1 MINKLVDDDPE
12 NWDKYINKALSS
24 QRVGTHESTQISTYE
39 AMYARKPILSNQ
51 ASLGP
56 VVQQT
61 EFGDD
66 VLNDLQVR
74 KRYIEKNIHENV
86 QVAQGRQKKQR

>member
-1 MINKLVDDDPE
+1 MINKFADDDPE
-12 NWDKYINKALSS
+12 NWDKHINKALSS
-24 QRVGTHESTQISTYE
+24 YRVGIHVSAQISPYE

-61 EFGDD
+61 
-66 VLNDLQVR
+66 
-74 KRYIEKNIHENV
+74 
-86 QVAQGRQKKQR
+86 